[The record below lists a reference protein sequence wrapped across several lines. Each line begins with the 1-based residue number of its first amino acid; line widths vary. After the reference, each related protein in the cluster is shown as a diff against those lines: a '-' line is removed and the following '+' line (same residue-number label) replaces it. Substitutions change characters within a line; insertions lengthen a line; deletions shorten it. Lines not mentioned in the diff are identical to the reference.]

1 MNKFAVSTAITLAV
15 AIIGGAVW
23 VGMLEGRMRG
33 LESGKTIEEAKGRA
47 IAEIDSRLKGA
58 AVPAGAAMFFKDGE
72 CPDSWRP
79 MDRVEGRFLMAAG
92 GRFGHGSTGG
102 GTIALQLENI
112 PPHKHK
118 MKHLPQASG
127 GWNSLTNWTSSKG
140 KLATT
145 GPVSRGQPHLG
156 EEDVHRVAE
165 PFEVIPRYLALTL
178 CVKN

>member
-1 MNKFAVSTAITLAV
+1 MTKFSVSTAITLAV

-23 VGMLEGRMRG
+23 VGMLEGRVRG
-33 LESGKTIEEAKGRA
+33 LESTTTIDDAKSNA
-47 IAEIDSRLKGA
+47 IAEIDSHLKGA
-58 AVPAGAAMFFKDGE
+58 AVPAGAVVFFKDSE
-72 CPDSWRP
+72 CPNSWRS

-102 GTIALQLENI
+102 GTVALELENI

-118 MKHLPQASG
+118 MKHRPQASG
-127 GWNSLTNWTSSKG
+127 GWNSLTNWTSSEG

-145 GPVSRGQPHLG
+145 GPVSRGQPDLG
-156 EEDVHRVAE
+156 EKDVHRVAE